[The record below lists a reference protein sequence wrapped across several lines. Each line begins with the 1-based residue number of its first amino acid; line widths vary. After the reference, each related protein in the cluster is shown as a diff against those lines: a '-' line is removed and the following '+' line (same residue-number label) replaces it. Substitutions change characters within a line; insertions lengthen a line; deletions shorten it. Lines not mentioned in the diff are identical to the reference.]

1 MPRTETARKKE
12 DHVLDTGPA
21 RAALQ
26 ALAAEARSQQL
37 LGYAERLEKT
47 SGGSRMPQAGARARS
62 VIPASV
68 EGSLVELT
76 PRRRLKDLVLP
87 REIGDDIRDF
97 VAEYS
102 DLTLLRSHGLEP
114 RHKVLLV
121 GPPGTGKTS
130 LAEVLASEL
139 KLPFLVVRYD
149 GLIASYLGETATR
162 LRKLTD
168 FISQKPCL
176 VFFDEFDTVGKERG
190 DTQETGEIKRVVSSL
205 LLQMDS
211 IPSHCVVVCATNH
224 PELLDRAVWRRFELR
239 LEVPLPGRPEIA
251 EWFRRLLKDFDG
263 KCNVNE
269 NLFVESLLG
278 MNFSD
283 IEGFTLDIRRKVV
296 LSRGKVSPEE
306 AINSALAKLEKKKSH
321 AGSATDSQPSDSPN
335 PAPPETS
342 KKNKRP
348 EKIHPA
354 TGTLI

>member
-1 MPRTETARKKE
+1 MPSNQTARKRE
-12 DHVLDTGPA
+12 DRALDTGPA

-26 ALAAEARSQQL
+26 ALAAEARSKQV
-37 LGYAERLEKT
+37 LGFAERLEKA
-47 SGGSRMPQAGARARS
+47 SGGAPMPQAKARARNA
-62 VIPASV
+62 IPADV

-76 PRRRLKDLVLP
+76 PRRHLTDLVLP
-87 REIGDDIRDF
+87 HETGDEIRDF
-97 VAEYS
+97 VAEYL
-102 DLTLLRSHGLEP
+102 DLALLRSYGLEP

-168 FISQKPCL
+168 FVSQKPCL

-239 LEVPLPGRPEIA
+239 LDVPLPGRSEIA
-251 EWFRRLLKDFDG
+251 EWFRRLGKDFGDNF
-263 KCNVNE
+263 NVSE
-269 NLFVESLLG
+269 NLFIESLLG

-283 IEGFTLDIRRKVV
+283 IEAFTLDIRRKVV

-306 AINSALAKLEKKKSH
+306 ATNVALAKLEKHKSH
-321 AGSATDSQPSDSPN
+321 VRSVTDRQPPDSKTPSS
-335 PAPPETS
+335 PRTS
-342 KKNKRP
+342 KKNKGQA
-348 EKIHPA
+348 KVHPA
-354 TGTLI
+354 KGTLL

>member
-1 MPRTETARKKE
+1 
-12 DHVLDTGPA
+12 
-21 RAALQ
+21 
-26 ALAAEARSQQL
+26 
-37 LGYAERLEKT
+37 
-47 SGGSRMPQAGARARS
+47 MPQASARTRQA
-62 VIPASV
+62 IPASV

-76 PRRRLKDLVLP
+76 PRRRLEDLVLP
-87 REIGDDIRDF
+87 PETGDEIRDF
-97 VAEYS
+97 IAEYS
-102 DLTLLRSHGLEP
+102 DIALLRSHGLEP

-130 LAEVLASEL
+130 LAEVLAGEL
-139 KLPFLVVRYD
+139 NLPFLSVRYD

-239 LEVPLPGRPEIA
+239 LDVPLPGRPEIA
-251 EWFRRLLKDFDG
+251 EWFHRLLKDFDG
-263 KCNVNE
+263 NCNVSE
-269 NLFVESLLG
+269 KDFVDALLG

-283 IEGFTLDIRRKVV
+283 IEAFTLGIRRKIV

-306 AINSALAKLEKKKSH
+306 AINAALAKLEKHKSH
-321 AGSATDSQPSDSPN
+321 VGSATDSKPSDSQN
-335 PAPPETS
+335 PAPSKAS
-342 KKNKRP
+342 KKNKGQ
-348 EKIHPA
+348 EKIHPT

>member
-1 MPRTETARKKE
+1 
-12 DHVLDTGPA
+12 
-21 RAALQ
+21 
-26 ALAAEARSQQL
+26 
-37 LGYAERLEKT
+37 
-47 SGGSRMPQAGARARS
+47 MPQASARARNT
-62 VIPASV
+62 IPAAV

-76 PRRRLKDLVLP
+76 PRRRLTDLVLP
-87 REIGDDIRDF
+87 HETGEEIRDF

-102 DLTLLRSHGLEP
+102 DLALLRSHGLEP

-130 LAEVLASEL
+130 LAEVLATEL

-239 LEVPLPGRPEIA
+239 LDVPLPGRPEIA
-251 EWFRRLLKDFDG
+251 EWFRRLVKDFDG
-263 KCNVNE
+263 NCNVSE
-269 NLFVESLLG
+269 NIFVESLLG

-283 IEGFTLDIRRKVV
+283 IEAFTLDIRRKVV

-306 AINSALAKLEKKKSH
+306 AINVALAKLEKRNSH
-321 AGSATDSQPSDSPN
+321 VRSATDSQPSNSPN
-335 PAPPETS
+335 PTPPKTS
-342 KKNKRP
+342 KKNKGQA
-348 EKIHPA
+348 KVHPP
-354 TGTLI
+354 TGTLL